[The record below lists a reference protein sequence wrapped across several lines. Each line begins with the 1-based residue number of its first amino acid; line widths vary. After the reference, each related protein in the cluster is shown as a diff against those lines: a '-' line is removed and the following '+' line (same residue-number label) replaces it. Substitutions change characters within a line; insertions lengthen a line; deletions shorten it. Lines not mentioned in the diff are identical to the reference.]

1 MLVNK
6 KIIGEKVS
14 LAYISMGDADNL
26 ANWLNDFNVSLPLGY
41 EAYTPTSAERIRN
54 EVSGIINSNQHVFSI
69 FHNESNK
76 CIGRCALFNIDFINR
91 TSMLSI
97 LIGDKNLW
105 NKGFGKEAI
114 TLLIDYAF
122 NLINLNSVRLSVF
135 SFNENAVKCYK
146 SVGFKEVGRLR
157 QAKIIGQIKYDS
169 IVMDILAEEFRSRII
184 PRYIK

>member
-1 MLVNK
+1 
-6 KIIGEKVS
+6 
-14 LAYISMGDADNL
+14 MGDADNL
-26 ANWLNDFNVSLPLGY
+26 ANWLNDLAVSLPLGY

-69 FHNESNK
+69 FHNDSNK

-91 TSMLSI
+91 TSTLSI
-97 LIGDKNLW
+97 LIGDKNHW

-135 SFNENAVKCYK
+135 SFNENAMNCYK
-146 SVGFKEVGRLR
+146 DVGFKEVGRLR
-157 QAKIIGQIKYDS
+157 QAKIIGKVKYDS
-169 IVMDILAEEFRSRII
+169 IVMDILAEEFSSKII
-184 PRYIK
+184 PRYIKQ